1 MKKHEKANGKL
12 ATTVHEKR
20 CVRALPW
27 ESEMAFSHW
36 ALQVLATKFEFKMA
50 WVHAPRWPGKQYR
63 KRAIIEWKLLNGYST
78 IKCVILKLKRFR
90 WHDRTLVLMLGP
102 SRNTIYRYQMLLIQC
117 THNILKWS
125 FTGVSILVLPSVS
138 TLFLLFNIGLK
149 SVAFPVRRTDK
160 GQSLCCSPP
169 FGAGSHGSNVGDS
182 FRTKSLALPDAF
194 R

>member
-1 MKKHEKANGKL
+1 MKSVVWGP
-12 ATTVHEKR
+12 
-20 CVRALPW
+20 PW

-90 WHDRTLVLMLGP
+90 WHDRTLVLMFGP
-102 SRNTIYRYQMLLIQC
+102 SRNTIYRYQMLLIQY

-125 FTGVSILVLPSVS
+125 CTGVSILVLLFCFYSVS
-138 TLFLLFNIGLK
+138 TRQHWSQVCSFPGEADRQRA
-149 SVAFPVRRTDK
+149 VAVLQPAVRRWLSRVKCWRLLQDK
-160 GQSLCCSPP
+160 IL
-169 FGAGSHGSNVGDS
+169 GAT
-182 FRTKSLALPDAF
+182 RCL
-194 R
+194 